1 MSRGFYDRL
10 LGLSRLENQALAAL
24 ASVMRFFQRVGAN
37 LADMRAFGPQFLL
50 RHHPRLTRATT
61 AKVNVP
67 SVGLIH
73 LRAGESDVAG
83 VRQVFQ
89 DGAYANADPRIF
101 GHYEAI
107 IAAGKVPVVVD
118 AGANIG
124 AASLW
129 FLERF
134 TQASIVA
141 IEPEPGNLSVLR
153 KNAKNRDRLLVMQAA
168 VGSVPGH
175 VALRY
180 GDLGWATQTERSE
193 NGVPI
198 VTMRQAFDSVP
209 NGSPFIAK
217 IDIEGFESDLF
228 SKNLEWLDQVKVVY
242 IEPHDWMLPGKGTS
256 LSFQKAFGEREFEL
270 YLGKETITYIR

>member
-1 MSRGFYDRL
+1 MIAVGSCW
-10 LGLSRLENQALAAL
+10 LEKLAPPAL
-24 ASVMRFFQRVGAN
+24 ASIMRFLERVAAN
-37 LADMRAFGPQFLL
+37 LGDLVAFGPQFLL
-50 RHHPRLTRATT
+50 RHHPRLNRATT
-61 AKVNVP
+61 ARVNVP
-67 SVGLIH
+67 SIGLIH

-89 DGAYANADPRIF
+89 DGAYANGDPRIL

-107 IAAGKVPVVVD
+107 IVAGQVPVVVD

-129 FLERF
+129 FLQRF
-134 TQASIVA
+134 PKASVVA
-141 IEPEPGNLSVLR
+141 IEPEPGNVSVLL
-153 KNAKNRDRLLVMQAA
+153 KNAKNKDRLSVIAAA

-180 GDLGWATQTERSE
+180 GNLGWATQAERSE
-193 NGVPI
+193 TGVPI
-198 VTMRQAFDSVP
+198 VTMRQAFDSVS

-256 LSFQKAFGEREFEL
+256 LSFQKAFGERKFEL
-270 YLGKETITYIR
+270 YLGTETITYIS